1 MAFETMFHPF
11 SFRATNRYTK
21 PRGSGYKQ
29 WIYYVTC
36 LHSRARSTACTKL
49 HAKTQPITCNT
60 IPQKDTII
68 PYIAQSRYPL
78 KSHVLT
84 IFFAFATIPA
94 TPYYPVFTDRYS
106 PQYGMLT
113 ILLHFIT
120 NTFFFN
126 IPPPFPSPIRFYLVS
141 QSCSRSSPM

>member
-1 MAFETMFHPF
+1 MYQT
-11 SFRATNRYTK
+11 
-21 PRGSGYKQ
+21 
-29 WIYYVTC
+29 TC
-36 LHSRARSTACTKL
+36 QNST
-49 HAKTQPITCNT
+49 NT

-113 ILLHFIT
+113 ISLHFIT
-120 NTFFFN
+120 NTFFFD
-126 IPPPFPSPIRFYLVS
+126 IPPPFPSPIRFHLVS
-141 QSCSRSSPM
+141 QSYSQCNPVHTTIAEPSDKILVIPAPSSLTHSPDLGCVGVQRIMFPGRFLV